1 LSTNISE
8 TKAMST
14 EGEAEA
20 DDGQVIRQWAP
31 VVLGEDELTWLK
43 EALQLNAVNDL
54 DDREDDD
61 LDPPG

>member
-1 LSTNISE
+1 
-8 TKAMST
+8 MST

-20 DDGQVIRQWAP
+20 DDGQVIRQWAT

>member
-1 LSTNISE
+1 
-8 TKAMST
+8 MST
-14 EGEAEA
+14 GGEA
-20 DDGQVIRQWAP
+20 DDGQVIRQWAT
-31 VVLGEDELTWLK
+31 VVLGGDELTWLK